1 MGRQDVT
8 LSAEI
13 SGQPEGGTV
22 VAPEPSMPVSRA
34 VTLVTGG
41 AGFIGSHL
49 VERLLALGHR
59 VRVVDNLSTG
69 KLENL
74 ASVLNDIEFVR
85 GDLRDEEVCRRT
97 VRGTELVFHVAA
109 LPSVPRSLEDPWT
122 SHDCNVNA
130 TLRLL
135 IASAEARVRRIVYSS
150 SSSAYG
156 DTAAL
161 PKVESA
167 EPLPRSPYAAA
178 KLAGEQYVL
187 AFARAGQAEGVALRY
202 FNVFGPRQDPNSP
215 YAAVIPAFFSA
226 AFEGQ
231 AAVVFGDGKQTRD
244 FTYVA
249 NVVEANI
256 LAAAAP
262 AEVANGTFVNV
273 GGGQRTS
280 LLRLLELIRGVT
292 GRGLACT
299 YQPRRSGDVRDSMA
313 GLERAQHML
322 GYHPCVTLE
331 EGLQRTWEWFVDAHR
346 PAAAFQPAAA
356 VA

>member
-1 MGRQDVT
+1 
-8 LSAEI
+8 
-13 SGQPEGGTV
+13 
-22 VAPEPSMPVSRA
+22 MPGSRA

-49 VERLLALGHR
+49 VERLLVLGHS

-69 KLENL
+69 KPENL

-85 GDLRDEEVCRRT
+85 GDLRDEEVCRRA

-135 IASAEARVRRIVYSS
+135 IASAEAHVRRIVYSS

-161 PKVESA
+161 PKVEA
-167 EPLPRSPYAAA
+167 TEPLPRSPYAAA

-215 YAAVIPAFFSA
+215 YAAVIPAFLSA
-226 AFEGQ
+226 ALEGRP
-231 AAVVFGDGKQTRD
+231 AVVFGDGQQTRD

-262 AEVANGTFVNV
+262 AGVANGTVVNV

-280 LLRLLELIRGVT
+280 LLRLLELMRDVT
-292 GRGLACT
+292 GQCLACT

-313 GLERAQHML
+313 GLERAQHL
-322 GYHPCVTLE
+322 IGYHPRVTLE
-331 EGLQRTWEWFVDAHR
+331 EGLRRTWEWFIDAHR
-346 PAAAFQPAAA
+346 PAAAFQRAAA

>member
-1 MGRQDVT
+1 
-8 LSAEI
+8 
-13 SGQPEGGTV
+13 
-22 VAPEPSMPVSRA
+22 MPASRA

-49 VERLLALGHR
+49 VERLLTLGHR

-69 KLENL
+69 NAENL
-74 ASVLNDIEFVR
+74 TAVLGEIEFLR
-85 GDLRDEEVCRRT
+85 GDLRDEDVCRQA
-97 VRGTELVFHVAA
+97 VRGAELVFHVAA

-130 TLRLL
+130 TVRLL

-156 DTAAL
+156 DTAVL
-161 PKVESA
+161 PKVEAA

-202 FNVFGPRQDPNSP
+202 FNVFGPRQEPNSP
-215 YAAVIPAFFSA
+215 YAAVIPAFLSA
-226 AFEGQ
+226 AFEGRP
-231 AAVVFGDGKQTRD
+231 AVVCGDGQQTRD

-249 NVVEANI
+249 NVVEANV

-262 AEVANGTFVNV
+262 ARVANGTVVNV
-273 GGGQRTS
+273 GAGQRTS

-292 GRGLACT
+292 GQGLACT

-313 GLERAQHML
+313 GLERAQQVI
-322 GYHPCVTLE
+322 GYHPCVSLE
-331 EGLQRTWEWFVDAHR
+331 EGLRRTWEWFVDAHR
-346 PAAAFQPAAA
+346 PAAAFQRAAA

>member
-1 MGRQDVT
+1 LPT
-8 LSAEI
+8 
-13 SGQPEGGTV
+13 P
-22 VAPEPSMPVSRA
+22 RA
-34 VTLVTGG
+34 VSLVTGG

-69 KLENL
+69 SAENL
-74 ASVLNDIEFVR
+74 TPVLGEIEFLC
-85 GDLRDEEVCRRT
+85 GDLRDEAVCRHA
-97 VRGTELVFHVAA
+97 VRGAELVFHVAA
-109 LPSVPRSLEDPWT
+109 LPSIPRSLEDPWT

-161 PKVESA
+161 PKVESS

-215 YAAVIPAFFSA
+215 YAAVIPAFLSA
-226 AFEGQ
+226 AFEGRP
-231 AAVVFGDGKQTRD
+231 AVVFGDGQQTRD

-249 NVVEANI
+249 NVVEAN
-256 LAAAAP
+256 LRAAKAP
-262 AEVANGTFVNV
+262 AALANGMVVNV
-273 GGGQRTS
+273 GAGQRTS
-280 LLRLLELIRGVT
+280 LLRLLELMRDVT

-299 YQPRRSGDVRDSMA
+299 YQPPRRSEVRDSMA
-313 GLERAQHML
+313 SLERAQHVI
-322 GYHPCVTLE
+322 GYHPHVTLE

-346 PAAAFQPAAA
+346 PAAAFQRAAA
-356 VA
+356 VASA

>member
-1 MGRQDVT
+1 M
-8 LSAEI
+8 S
-13 SGQPEGGTV
+13 P
-22 VAPEPSMPVSRA
+22 SRA

-69 KLENL
+69 KPENI
-74 ASVLNDIEFVR
+74 AAVLGDIEFLR
-85 GDLRDEEVCRRT
+85 GDLRDEEMCRRA

-135 IASAEARVRRIVYSS
+135 IAAAEAHVRRIVYSS

-187 AFARAGQAEGVALRY
+187 AFARAGQTEGVALRY

-215 YAAVIPAFFSA
+215 YAAVIPAFLSA
-226 AFEGQ
+226 ALEGRPP
-231 AAVVFGDGKQTRD
+231 VVFGDGHQTRD

-249 NVVEANI
+249 NIVEANI
-256 LAAAAP
+256 LAATAP
-262 AEVANGTFVNV
+262 AGVANGTVVNV

-280 LLRLLELIRGVT
+280 LLQLLELVRSVT
-292 GRGLACT
+292 GDCLACT
-299 YQPRRSGDVRDSMA
+299 YQACRSGDVRDSMA
-313 GLERAQHML
+313 GLERAQHVI
-322 GYHPCVTLE
+322 GYRPRVPLE
-331 EGLQRTWEWFVDAHR
+331 EGLRRTWAWFVDAHR
-346 PAAAFQPAAA
+346 PAAVFQNAAA